1 MDRCHDGTVSTDPEP
16 DPETPERPHRDPMRW
31 EPPPLVKPPRS
42 ALTVRDMAVALAV
55 LVGVLLV
62 FGGLTRSFSFAPGG
76 PTTDPVGLP
85 TVDAPAALRELRAG
99 FPLRIPAVPAGW
111 RSNSV
116 DVDRIEGGRVI
127 RVGYLTPDGR
137 YLRLLQSDGAPPAV
151 LAVETGTNPVAES
164 DPVETSGQ
172 RWTVYTRGSDEPL
185 WTADVPAGEGVSVL
199 MLITG
204 SGTDDEFRA
213 LATAATNGEL
223 LPARAP

>member
-1 MDRCHDGTVSTDPEP
+1 
-16 DPETPERPHRDPMRW
+16 
-31 EPPPLVKPPRS
+31 LVKPPRS

-55 LVGVLLV
+55 LVGVVLV
-62 FGGLTRSFSFAPGG
+62 FGGLTSSFSFAPGG

-85 TVDAPAALRELRAG
+85 TVDAPAALRELRTG
-99 FPLRIPAVPAGW
+99 FPLRVPAVPAGW

-116 DVDRIEGGRVI
+116 NVDRVEGGRVI

-151 LAVETGTNPVAES
+151 LAVETGANPVAERG
-164 DPVETSGQ
+164 PVEVAGQ
-172 RWTVYTRGSDEPL
+172 RWMVYSRGGDEPL
-185 WTADVPAGEGVSVL
+185 WTADVPAGDGVSVR

-204 SGTDDEFRA
+204 SGTGGEFGA
-213 LATAATNGEL
+213 LAAAAVTGEL